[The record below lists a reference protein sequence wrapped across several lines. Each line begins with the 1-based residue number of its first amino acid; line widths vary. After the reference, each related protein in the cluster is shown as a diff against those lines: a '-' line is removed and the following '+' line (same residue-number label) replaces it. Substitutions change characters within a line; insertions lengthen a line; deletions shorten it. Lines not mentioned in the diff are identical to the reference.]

1 MCQLCDLLFVV
12 ITFLCLSK
20 LFNSIHVSFYLSK
33 KLFRSNYVAQT
44 FNIYNDVFFCL
55 NTIEKSAQ
63 FYLYIRILVHDF
75 NSKLDKAM

>member
-33 KLFRSNYVAQT
+33 KLFNYAAQT
-44 FNIYNDVFFCL
+44 FNKKKKKKKR
-55 NTIEKSAQ
+55 EKH
-63 FYLYIRILVHDF
+63 IT
-75 NSKLDKAM
+75 